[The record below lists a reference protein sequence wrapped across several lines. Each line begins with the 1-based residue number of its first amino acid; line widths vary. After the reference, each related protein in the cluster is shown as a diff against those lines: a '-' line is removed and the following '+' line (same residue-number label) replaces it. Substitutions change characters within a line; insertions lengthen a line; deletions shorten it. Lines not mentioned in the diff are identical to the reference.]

1 MPRSARW
8 VVPGV
13 AHHVTQR
20 GTNRQI
26 VFYSRRDRCVYL
38 DQLTRN
44 ASAEGVRI
52 LAYCL
57 MHNHIHLIL
66 VPPAPDSLAV
76 VLRRTHGRYAQY
88 FNARKGRTGHLWQNR
103 FYSCP
108 MDEHHLWAALRYV
121 ERNPVRAR
129 LTADPAAWP
138 WSSAAAHLGQSEPLP
153 GLDTAFWHESGGA
166 QRWSELLA
174 EPEEEAWLRRFRR
187 ATYAGN
193 PLGTDE
199 FVERVKSSKP
209 APEDLLTLP
218 SPSLYLAS
226 AMSATHVEATG

>member
-8 VVPGV
+8 VVPGA

-26 VFYSRRDRCVYL
+26 VFYSRRDRRVYL
-38 DQLTRN
+38 HQLTRN

-57 MHNHIHLIL
+57 MDNHIHLIV

-88 FNARKGRTGHLWQNR
+88 FNARKGRSGHLWQNR

-121 ERNPVRAR
+121 ERNPVRAG
-129 LTADPAAWP
+129 LTPAAGAWA
-138 WSSAAAHLGQSEPLP
+138 WSSAAAHLGEAAPLA
-153 GLDTAFWHESGGA
+153 GLDLAFWRESGGA
-166 QRWSELLA
+166 ERWSELLA
-174 EPEEEAWLRRFRR
+174 EPDEEAWLQRFRR

-199 FVERVKSSKP
+199 FVERVKAGQAMP
-209 APEDLLTLP
+209 GDP
-218 SPSLYLAS
+218 LAS
-226 AMSATHVEATG
+226 TPTINLATSVR

>member
-66 VPPAPDSLAV
+66 VPPAADSLAV

-174 EPEEEAWLRRFRR
+174 EPDEEAWLQRFRR

-193 PLGTDE
+193 PLGTEE
-199 FVERVKSSKP
+199 FVERVKSGNP

-226 AMSATHVEATG
+226 AMSATHVEASG

>member
-1 MPRSARW
+1 MPRLARW

-13 AHHVTQR
+13 GHHVTQR

-26 VFYSRRDRCVYL
+26 VFYSRRDRRVYL

-57 MHNHIHLIL
+57 MSNHIHLIL

-76 VLRRTHGRYAQY
+76 LLRRTHGRYAQY
-88 FNARKGRTGHLWQNR
+88 FNSRKCRTGHLWQNR

-108 MDEHHLWAALRYV
+108 MDERHLWAALRYV
-121 ERNPVRAR
+121 ERNPVRAG
-129 LTADPAAWP
+129 LTPAAETWD
-138 WSSAAAHLGQSEPLP
+138 WSSAAAHLGQAEPLA
-153 GLDTAFWHESGGA
+153 GLDLAFWHDSGGA
-166 QRWSELLA
+166 ERWAELLA
-174 EPEEEAWLRRFRR
+174 EPDDEAWLQRFRR

-199 FVERVKSSKP
+199 FVERVKAGQPIPNDVLAAPP
-209 APEDLLTLP
+209 APLL
-218 SPSLYLAS
+218 
-226 AMSATHVEATG
+226 ATTA

>member
-26 VFYSRRDRCVYL
+26 VFYSRRDRRVYL
-38 DQLTRN
+38 DQLTHN

-57 MHNHIHLIL
+57 MNNHIHVIL
-66 VPPAPDSLAV
+66 VPPEPDSLAV

-88 FNARKGRTGHLWQNR
+88 FNTRKCRTGHLWQNR

-121 ERNPVRAR
+121 ERNPVRAG
-129 LTADPAAWP
+129 LTPDPAAWP
-138 WSSAAAHLGQSEPLP
+138 WSSAAAHLGQSEPPP
-153 GLDTAFWHESGGA
+153 GLDIAFWRESGGA
-166 QRWSELLA
+166 ERWSDLLA
-174 EPEEEAWLRRFRR
+174 VPDEEAWLQRFRR

-199 FVERVKSSKP
+199 FVERVKSGKP
-209 APEDLLTLP
+209 APEDLLTLLN
-218 SPSLYLAS
+218 PSLHPAS
-226 AMSATHVEATG
+226 AVAATHLEAGV